1 MTFHRSSAAIAALS
15 VLFAAGSLADQP
27 PASPSEGKLPT
38 LRLAD
43 VSLDVL
49 VSGGGSSAS
58 AHELE
63 TLQGGGHDPKR
74 NGFTLQAAE
83 LSLSGAI
90 DPYFTGEAHILFSE
104 EGVELEEAYL
114 KSGAL
119 GDGLELKAGYFLTE
133 FGRVNPTHPHAWSFI
148 DQPVVATRL
157 LGGEGLRNA
166 GFRIS
171 GLLPT
176 PWYSE
181 LLVGAQNADGEFA
194 ASFRGGA
201 VAHDHGEEGHDHA
214 AEEEHAEEEDH
225 EHEHADEDHE
235 GEHEEE
241 HAHVELPEGVEGGVG
256 GRPIV
261 ELETDGADDLL
272 YLARWVNSGDLSGDT
287 SVQLGLSSLFGPN
300 HTGEGGSTVLTGAD
314 LTIAWTPADN
324 FRGWPFLKIE
334 TEVMHRD
341 FKADEAELDH
351 GDGDVDTLPGAT
363 LTDWGFYTQAVY
375 GFAYRWSAGLR
386 FEQATGSGDSLEGR
400 DSDPYRN
407 DRTRISPLLVFQPT
421 EFSRIRVQYNY
432 DDTETLEDGDAHTL
446 WVSLEGLFGKHPSHK
461 F

>member
-1 MTFHRSSAAIAALS
+1 MSFHRTSAAIAALS
-15 VLFAAGSLADQP
+15 VLFSTASLAEQP
-27 PASPSEGKLPT
+27 PVSPSEGKLPT

-43 VSLDVL
+43 VSLDML

-90 DPYFTGEAHILFSE
+90 DPYFTGEAHILFNE
-104 EGVELEEAYL
+104 EGAELEEAYL
-114 KSGAL
+114 KTGAL
-119 GDGLELKAGYFLTE
+119 GDGFELKAGYFLTE
-133 FGRVNPTHPHAWSFI
+133 FGRVNATHPHAWSFI
-148 DQPVVATRL
+148 DQPVIATRL

-201 VAHDHGEEGHDHA
+201 VAHDHGDEGHDHE
-214 AEEEHAEEEDH
+214 AEEENAGEED
-225 EHEHADEDHE
+225 HEHADEDHE

-256 GRPIV
+256 GRPV
-261 ELETDGADDLL
+261 VDLETDGADDLL
-272 YLARWVNSGDLSGDT
+272 YLARWVNSGDVSGDT

-341 FKADEAELDH
+341 FKADEAVLDH

-400 DSDPYRN
+400 DADPYRN
-407 DRTRISPLLVFQPT
+407 DRTRVSPLLVFQPT
-421 EFSRIRVQYNY
+421 EFSRVRVQYNY

-446 WVSLEGLFGKHPSHK
+446 WVSLEGLFGKHPAHK